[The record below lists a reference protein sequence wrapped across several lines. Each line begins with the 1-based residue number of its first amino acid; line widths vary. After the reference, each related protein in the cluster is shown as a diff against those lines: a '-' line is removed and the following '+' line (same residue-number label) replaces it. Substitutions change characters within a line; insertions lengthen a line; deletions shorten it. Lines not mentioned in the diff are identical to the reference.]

1 MAARSFPKR
10 CLATA
15 MILLFCSRGM
25 RGDERPAGW
34 QPALTFAPAVELEVA
49 GQAARFEGHVATR
62 CHDWDQDGDVD
73 LLVGGGDGRLW
84 LLRNRGSRQQPE
96 FQPQEPIQAE
106 ARQRWGTSF
115 TGVTLAN
122 LIGTELPD
130 LIVAHSENQITIH
143 ENIGTRQEP
152 KFTEAGTSVP
162 IQQGCQGR
170 FDVADWDE
178 DGLDDLITGSF
189 GGDVQWHRNLS
200 RGQQLKFGEGQAFQN
215 LSVAYNSH
223 PRLVDFNQDGQLDV
237 LLGVN
242 WGTVSLYLS
251 TGDVKTRT
259 LRGNRPLQ
267 WSDGKDLNIRELNGD
282 DTTPEVADLDGDDVV
297 DLISGGRN
305 GRLFF
310 ARGIGYSSRL
320 STLATLLNQHAAD
333 LGRILRDDESVRDQL
348 FGALVALQADLAAG
362 LIPTSAREQM
372 FERLSQLA
380 QQYPAILRRAKFDLS
395 SGPQLPI
402 LAGQFWTVLFETQPD
417 SPKHRERVADALG
430 FAGGYRNLLVE
441 HGVVLIDNDTATP
454 EHLAAMS
461 QLIAA
466 IPRAV
471 WDVETI
477 TVAGWLGPAIR
488 TQRIQSRS
496 GINIFDLPLG
506 RPENSFPADAP
517 RPGVTDVFLI
527 CLAHELA
534 HNMLDTVG
542 RTTRPELYERKFAG
556 LAQAAGTE
564 VVYRTPRSAGIDLD
578 ATRKNFQAAGAWD
591 GEESTWNSAWTAYFS
606 NKEQYDKAHTRGNIQ
621 FFLDAPQEAFATLA
635 NQYFA
640 DSQLMLEFCWSRWE
654 AGHRSNINQ
663 FLLIADYLSG
673 GTDRVSFYVL
683 RTGGDLTVQSVQL
696 ERDARG
702 RIVRVLSE
710 RSVAEFEYDASD
722 LVTAFR
728 HLSKER

>member
-1 MAARSFPKR
+1 MAANGFPKW

-15 MILLFCSRGM
+15 MILLCCGSRAQA
-25 RGDERPAGW
+25 EEQPAKW
-34 QPALTFAPAVELEVA
+34 QPALTFAPAVELQVA
-49 GQAARFEGHVATR
+49 GQPARFEGHVATR
-62 CHDWDQDGDVD
+62 CHDWDQDGDIDV
-73 LLVGGGDGRLW
+73 LIGGGDGRLW
-84 LLRNRGSRQQPE
+84 LLRNRGSRQQPD
-96 FQPQEPIQAE
+96 FQPQEPIHAG
-106 ARQRWGTSF
+106 ARQTWGSSF

-122 LIGTELPD
+122 LLGTDLPD
-130 LIVAHSENQITIH
+130 LIVGHSDNQITIH

-152 KFTEAGTSVP
+152 KFAEAGTSIL
-162 IQQGCQGR
+162 IQKGCQGR

-178 DGLDDLITGSF
+178 DGLGDLVTGSF
-189 GGDVQWHRNLS
+189 GGEVQWHRNLS
-200 RGQQLKFGEGQAFQN
+200 RGRQLEFDAGVAFQD

-251 TGDVKTRT
+251 TGEGPTRT
-259 LRGNRPLQ
+259 LRGSRPLQ
-267 WSDGKDLNIRELNGD
+267 WSDGRDLNIRELNGD
-282 DTTPEVADLDGDDVV
+282 DTTPEVADLDGDQVV
-297 DLISGGRN
+297 DFISGGRN

-310 ARGIGYSSRL
+310 GRGIGYSSRL
-320 STLATLLNQHAAD
+320 STIAALLQQHSAD
-333 LGRILRDDESVRDQL
+333 LGGILQDDDSVRAQL

-362 LIPTSAREQM
+362 LIPMAAREQI
-372 FERLSQLA
+372 FERLAQLA
-380 QQYPAILRRAKFDLS
+380 EQYPNVLRRAKFDLN

-402 LAGQFWTVLFETQPD
+402 LAGQFWTVLFETRPD
-417 SPKHRERVADALG
+417 SPEHRERVADALG
-430 FAGGYRNLLVE
+430 FTGGYRTLLVD
-441 HGVVLIDNDTATP
+441 HGVLLIDNDTATP

-466 IPRAV
+466 IPRAA

-496 GINIFDLPLG
+496 GVNIFDLPLG

-564 VVYRTPRSAGIDLD
+564 VVYRTPRSAGIDLE
-578 ATRKNFQAAGAWD
+578 ATRKNFRAAGAWD
-591 GEESTWNSAWTAYFS
+591 GEESTWNAAWTAYFA
-606 NKEQYDKAHTRGNIQ
+606 NREQYDKAYTRGNIQ

-683 RTGGDLTVQSVQL
+683 RTGGDLTVKSVQL
-696 ERDARG
+696 ERDERG
-702 RIVRVLSE
+702 RIVRMLSE
-710 RSVAEFEYDASD
+710 RSAAEFEYDASD
-722 LVTAFR
+722 LVMAFR
-728 HLSKER
+728 HQAKQK